1 MADSSSH
8 FERLQDSFEEE
19 SQRTKWTRVAVRAY
33 ATVIFPIVFSVLSPV
48 IFSDG
53 GSLFAWPPNGFSIAL
68 ALLVIGQVAFAFV
81 ITFRW
86 KGAPTYYDVEQLQR
100 RHEEEQ
106 KRVQERFE
114 RARDNLDSMIQVQEA
129 TRYASMALGN
139 AATLAA
145 EDGDPTNDLEQGID
159 LVLNSC
165 VTFRADIFRF
175 RAEDLY
181 NFAVYLY
188 DENDDV
194 LRVAWRKCDSR
205 IDCQDRE
212 WKPGEGHVGMCY
224 ARKSEIFSNNVPN
237 SDELERDEPEDDGKY
252 VSMVSIPVFQS
263 GDFPGNESGSFNAS
277 PDAEPLGVL
286 VVTSSA
292 PNQFDEKLHKSFL
305 LSLSFHLSF
314 VIERVLDRPESTSP

>member
-1 MADSSSH
+1 MEGSSH
-8 FERLQDSFEEE
+8 FERLQDSFEAKSE
-19 SQRTKWTRVAVRAY
+19 RTKWTRVAVRAY
-33 ATVIFPIVFSVLSPV
+33 ATVIFPVVFGILSPA
-48 IFSDG
+48 ILSDG
-53 GSLFAWPPNGFSIAL
+53 GSLFTWPPNGFSIAL
-68 ALLVIGQVAFAFV
+68 VLLVIGQISFAFV

-100 RHEEEQ
+100 HHEREK

-114 RARDNLDSMIQVQEA
+114 RARDNLDSMIRVQEA

-145 EDGDPTNDLEQGID
+145 EDDDPTNDLEQGIE

-165 VTFRADIFRF
+165 VTFRSDIFGF
-175 RAEDLY
+175 RAKDLY

-188 DENDDV
+188 CEDEDI

-205 IDCQDRE
+205 IDRKDRE
-212 WKPGEGHVGMCY
+212 WKPGEGHVGLCY
-224 ARKSEIFSNNVPN
+224 ARKSEIFSNNVPD
-237 SDELERDEPEDDGKY
+237 SDELERDEPEDDEKY
-252 VSMVSIPVFQS
+252 VSMVSIPIFRS
-263 GDFPGNESGSFNAS
+263 GDFPISRSSHSGVDQ
-277 PDAEPLGVL
+277 DAEPLGVF

-292 PNQFDEKLHKSFL
+292 PNQFDEEIHKSFL

-314 VIERVLDRPESTSP
+314 VIERVLNRPESSSC